1 MPISKHLANE
11 TGTVYRLL
19 RQNIPRPQLELQH
32 QLVRAAKL
40 QQGPGPILG
49 VVQNHVQDF
58 HAVNSGTALHLLVQS
73 TQEYRSN
80 DGTTMSQMLQAV
92 RAECPRLL
100 NRILVDVEKKPRDLA
115 TAAWSLAHLAVSHE
129 ETLAKLAR
137 EVEKAAGH
145 FEGQDVANTMWAF
158 TKLYVRHSRP
168 LLGTLANVAMT
179 HLKDYEP
186 RHLVGA
192 AWALANSR
200 VLHEDYFWIA
210 ARIAQE
216 TRAKHWG
223 PQDISNFLWAY
234 ATLRCEAPPPL
245 ESLVSR
251 AAALGWHKFLPRE
264 LSITM
269 WAVMTLGIRDS
280 RPSVHS
286 CVQRLL
292 QHTARHLRD
301 VRPQDFEPQHFT
313 NAAWALS
320 RWQRHCRLFG
330 WPQECKAATCR
341 PALRSL
347 ANAAANRT
355 AEFKSA
361 ELARFL
367 WALGSQA
374 CLHLRVI
381 GPGLVKDLQQ
391 PGRLAQFTAEDVC
404 TVVTVLSWMVERAV
418 LEPPS
423 SRHM

>member
-115 TAAWSLAHLAVSHE
+115 TAAWSLARLAVSHE

-192 AWALANSR
+192 AWALATHGFYMR
-200 VLHEDYFWIA
+200 TTFGLQHVLHKKPEQNIGVHKTFPTSFG
-210 ARIAQE
+210 RMQ
-216 TRAKHWG
+216 RCGAKRHHLL
-223 PQDISNFLWAY
+223 SHLFL
-234 ATLRCEAPPPL
+234 
-245 ESLVSR
+245 V
-251 AAALGWHKFLPRE
+251 
-264 LSITM
+264 
-269 WAVMTLGIRDS
+269 
-280 RPSVHS
+280 
-286 CVQRLL
+286 
-292 QHTARHLRD
+292 
-301 VRPQDFEPQHFT
+301 
-313 NAAWALS
+313 
-320 RWQRHCRLFG
+320 
-330 WPQECKAATCR
+330 
-341 PALRSL
+341 
-347 ANAAANRT
+347 
-355 AEFKSA
+355 
-361 ELARFL
+361 
-367 WALGSQA
+367 
-374 CLHLRVI
+374 
-381 GPGLVKDLQQ
+381 QQ
-391 PGRLAQFTAEDVC
+391 PWDGT
-404 TVVTVLSWMVERAV
+404 
-418 LEPPS
+418 S
-423 SRHM
+423 SFLGNFRSQCGLL